1 MADMMLL
8 YSSEEFALSQGA
20 PPLSITTGY
29 ILYYLNPS
37 GLVPPTPFLFF
48 VVCGLFTRALLCAGW
63 RLQWL
68 TD

>member
-1 MADMMLL
+1 MADIMLL

-37 GLVPPTPFLFF
+37 GLVPPPPFL
-48 VVCGLFTRALLCAGW
+48 CGLWTVYQGPAVCWLEATVAD
-63 RLQWL
+63 RLN
-68 TD
+68 

>member
-37 GLVPPTPFLFF
+37 GLVPPPPFFSLWS
-48 VVCGLFTRALLCAGW
+48 VDCLPGACCV
-63 RLQWL
+63 L
-68 TD
+68 TGGYSG